1 MFIFDLPGPQ
11 FIALYIVL
19 MVAGIVWASKTQ
31 KLATA
36 AGKSDIPEPDDVS
49 YDELAF
55 LADGPAGLAQAVLA
69 KLVQA
74 GALTIVDDKVTAKSG
89 AALDISSF
97 ERKVVSAVAARPHS
111 RADFLKLVA
120 SSTAALEDRAIRA
133 GWMQEPTSRQKF
145 TPSFPLFLIVLIGIV
160 KIIVGISRDKPVT
173 ILVILTIITFFVACA
188 WTSAPKVT
196 RRGRDMIARWREKNT
211 GLRET
216 IKADP
221 SVLNATDVGL
231 GIALFGLAA
240 VPIAA
245 GTDVRKFF
253 GPQATSTSSGVDGAS
268 TSGSTSCSGS
278 SDSGGSSDGGGSCGG
293 GGGCGGCGGGGGD

>member
-19 MVAGIVWASKTQ
+19 MVIGIVWASRAQ

-36 AGKSDIPEPDDVS
+36 AGSSEMPEPDDVS

-55 LADGPAGLAQAVLA
+55 IADGPAGLAQAVLA
-69 KLVQA
+69 KLVQD
-74 GALTIVDDKVTAKSG
+74 GVLSIVDGKVAAKTG

-97 ERKVVSAVAARPHS
+97 ERKIVSAVAAKPHTRS
-111 RADFLKLVA
+111 EFLKLVA
-120 SSTAALEDRAIRA
+120 SSTAAPEDRAMRA
-133 GWMQEPTSRQKF
+133 GWIQEPTSRQKF
-145 TPSFPLFLIVLIGIV
+145 TPSFPLFAIVLIGII

-173 ILVILTIITFFVACA
+173 ILVILTVITFFIACA

-196 RRGRDMIARWREKNT
+196 RRGRDMVARWREKNS

-216 IKADP
+216 IRADA
-221 SVLNATDVGL
+221 SVLNASDIGL

-253 GPQATSTSSGVDGAS
+253 GPQAASSTSGVDSFPS
-268 TSGSTSCSGS
+268 TGGSSCSGS